1 STGLACHSEL
11 RTMTNS
17 LLRTVSGIC
26 CICLAAAYAADAT
39 AQEKYSDYDDAM
51 IAAGRFLR
59 KNDYPSAVP
68 PLEAALTLAKDDAQR
83 LKVYQALVPA
93 YRQQPE
99 IDKLLTAQEFIIRHT
114 DRRAGRSLAAGSV
127 ASFAYQ
133 RGKLDAVTERY
144 D

>member
-1 STGLACHSEL
+1 
-11 RTMTNS
+11 MINS
-17 LLRTVSGIC
+17 LPRFFLAIS
-26 CICLAAAYAADAT
+26 CIWLAPAWTPNAA

-99 IDKLLTAQEFIIRHT
+99 FEKMLTAQEFIIRHT
-114 DRRAGRSLAAGSV
+114 DRRAGRSLSARDV
-127 ASFAYQ
+127 FSFAY
-133 RGKLDAVTERY
+133 RLGKLDAISERY
-144 D
+144 DAQLKQNPKDPAA